1 MSKMF
6 KSKITLKYESKD
18 LEREYTTMRL
28 KTSRLINI
36 IFSSITL
43 VFSIVNVILFS
54 FKDIDDNSFVHSKYT
69 TYIATCCICVVFLL
83 SVFTTNPKV
92 QIFISYFNFF
102 FELYPFFCLR
112 IYLNTFHGAEVMY
125 QTLTYT
131 LQLLFRLLW
140 FLTNALD
147 FFEGSL
153 TAAIKLLVVYISF
166 GPLTPLRLH
175 YEYAIHGAVM
185 IMQFV
190 IIYLYVYEKKKAF
203 YYNTKLKK
211 QNTWYDSIV
220 QNMDSGFIKVKS
232 ERIIFMNESLYTKV
246 KMFQDL
252 DQIDLGLLR
261 QPELEA
267 IPLKPSKTTSS
278 LILNTLFKDIILNDK
293 QYNTDDQWVNCKNIS
308 KALNS
313 GNHFDLIGTLKLNIN
328 TDTVIYYEVF
338 GRFHIIGNEEVYG
351 FLFKDIT
358 ISKINAELKYKTLFL
373 SKVAHEFKN
382 PLLSIHEFV
391 NQIRDILLPNINKIK
406 FEELL
411 QNIESI
417 SDYLIILIKDMDFYS
432 HLTNERLM
440 ELNKDEVNIDDIITY
455 CKNISEALI
464 NKSHKK
470 INFKTE
476 IKNSLAKFYT
486 DEIKLKQILIN
497 LLSNAVK
504 FTTVGSIL
512 LKISSVNNY
521 IEFQVQD
528 TGRGIN
534 NQQKAKL
541 FYPFFDDVI
550 TSKNPTGIGLG
561 LGLYIV
567 KNLLSLLGSEILYD
581 SEEGK
586 GSLFK
591 FKLPLGTIESS
602 YILSTKQSIDN
613 AIKPKDEISNCSAN
627 TKTID
632 YNPFYIYN
640 NYDNGKLTTT
650 NAFDYYMSKDSS
662 SDDTLN
668 SNNDYNYIIVV
679 DDEEI
684 TRKST
689 VRFINKY
696 FTELTNLKILEAS
709 DGFECLCLYYKTKKK
724 GIELSCIISDETM
737 NYLNGSD
744 CSRILQ
750 EIYKIKNVT
759 RRIPFFLLTAYENF
773 DIDQS
778 GINEVFSKPLSK
790 NHLNIIRSKLI
801 I

>member
-6 KSKITLKYESKD
+6 ESKITLKYESKD

-28 KTSRLINI
+28 KTLKLINI

-43 VFSIVNVILFS
+43 VFSIANVILFS
-54 FKDIDDNSFVHSKYT
+54 FKDSNDNSFVHSKYT
-69 TYIATCCICVVFLL
+69 TYIATCCISVVFLL

-112 IYLNTFHGAEVMY
+112 FYLNTFHGTVVIY
-125 QTLTYT
+125 QTLIYT

-166 GPLTPLRLH
+166 GSLTPLKLH
-175 YEYAIHGAVM
+175 YEYTIHGTIM

-211 QNTWYDSIV
+211 QNVWYDSIV
-220 QNMDSGFIKVKS
+220 QNMDSGFVKSKS
-232 ERIIFMNESLYTKV
+232 ERIIFMNESLYNKV
-246 KMFQDL
+246 KMFQGL
-252 DQIDLGLLR
+252 DQIDLDLLR
-261 QPELEA
+261 QSELEA

-278 LILNTLFKDIILNDK
+278 LILNTLFKNIILNDK

-338 GRFHIIGNEEVYG
+338 GRFHLIGKEEVYG

-358 ISKINAELKYKTLFL
+358 ISKINAEPKYKTLFL

-476 IKNSLAKFYT
+476 IKNSPAKCFT

-512 LKISSVNNY
+512 LKISSVDNY

-534 NQQKAKL
+534 DQQKAKL

-567 KNLLSLLGSEILYD
+567 KNLLSLLGSEILYE
-581 SEEGK
+581 SEEDK

-602 YILSTKQSIDN
+602 NILSTKQSIDN
-613 AIKPKDEISNCSAN
+613 VIKLKDEISNCSAN
-627 TKTID
+627 TKTLD

-640 NYDNGKLTTT
+640 NYDNGNVTTT
-650 NAFDYYMSKDSS
+650 NAVDYYMSKDSS
-662 SDDTLN
+662 LDDSLG
-668 SNNDYNYIIVV
+668 SNKDYNYIIVV

-709 DGFECLCLYYKTKKK
+709 DGFECLCLYYKTKQK

-737 NYLNGSD
+737 NYLNGSE
-744 CSRILQ
+744 CSKILQ

-759 RRIPFFLLTAYENF
+759 KRIPFFLLTAYENF

>member
-6 KSKITLKYESKD
+6 KSRMTLKYDSKD
-18 LEREYTTMRL
+18 LEREYTTIRL
-28 KTSRLINI
+28 KTLKLINI

-43 VFSIVNVILFS
+43 VFSIMNTILFS
-54 FKDIDDNSFVHSKYT
+54 LKDINDNTFVHSKYT
-69 TYIATCCICVVFLL
+69 TYITTCCISVIFLL
-83 SVFTTNPKV
+83 SVFIRNTKV
-92 QIFISYFNFF
+92 QIYISYFNFF
-102 FELYPFFCLR
+102 FELYPFFCLK
-112 IYLNTFHGAEVMY
+112 IYLNTFHGAEAIY
-125 QTLTYT
+125 QTLIYN

-147 FFEGSL
+147 FFEGSFIG
-153 TAAIKLLVVYISF
+153 AIKLLIVYISF
-166 GPLTPLRLH
+166 GPLTPLVLH
-175 YEYAIHGAVM
+175 YEYSIHGTIM
-185 IMQFV
+185 FMQFV

-211 QNTWYDSIV
+211 QNIWYDSII

-232 ERIIFMNESLYTKV
+232 KGITFMNESLYNKL
-246 KMFQDL
+246 KMFKDL
-252 DQIDLGLLR
+252 DQIDLDLLR
-261 QPELEA
+261 QSELEA
-267 IPLKPSKTTSS
+267 ILPSKTTSS
-278 LILNTLFKDIILNDK
+278 LILNTLFKNIILNDK
-293 QYNTDDQWVNCKNIS
+293 QFNTDDQWVNCKNIS

-313 GNHFDLIGTLKLNIN
+313 GNHFGLIGTLKLNIN
-328 TDTVIYYEVF
+328 TDSVIYYEVF
-338 GRFHIIGNEEVYG
+338 SRFHLIGNEEVYG

-432 HLTNERLM
+432 HLTNERFP
-440 ELNKDEVNIDDIITY
+440 ELNKDEVSIDDIITY

-470 INFKTE
+470 INFKAE
-476 IKNSLAKFYT
+476 IKNSPAKFYT

-512 LKISSVNNY
+512 LTISSVDNF

-528 TGRGIN
+528 TGCGIN
-534 NQQKAKL
+534 SQQKAKL
-541 FYPFFDDVI
+541 FQPYFDDI
-550 TSKNPTGIGLG
+550 IISTNPTGIGLG

-567 KNLLSLLGSEILYD
+567 KNLLLLLGSEILYE
-581 SEEGK
+581 SEEDK

-591 FKLPLGTIESS
+591 FKLPLGIIESPN
-602 YILSTKQSIDN
+602 ILPRKQSINN
-613 AIKPKDEISNCSAN
+613 AIKLKDEISNCSAG

-632 YNPFYIYN
+632 YSPFYIYN
-640 NYDNGKLTTT
+640 NENNKLTKT
-650 NAFDYYMSKDSS
+650 NALDYYMSKDSS
-662 SDDTLN
+662 LDDSFG
-668 SNNDYNYIIVV
+668 SNKDYNYIIVV

-696 FTELTNLKILEAS
+696 FNELANLKILEAS

-744 CSRILQ
+744 CSKILQ

-759 RRIPFFLLTAYENF
+759 KKIPFFLLTAYENF

>member
-1 MSKMF
+1 MSKVF

-18 LEREYTTMRL
+18 LELEYTTRRL
-28 KTSRLINI
+28 KTLRLINI
-36 IFSSITL
+36 IFSSIAL
-43 VFSIVNVILFS
+43 VFSIANVILFS
-54 FKDIDDNSFVHSKYT
+54 LKDINDNSFVHSKYT
-69 TYIATCCICVVFLL
+69 TYIATCCISVVFLL

-92 QIFISYFNFF
+92 QICISYFNFF
-102 FELYPFFCLR
+102 FELYPFYCLR
-112 IYLNTFHGAEVMY
+112 VYLNTFNAEDIH
-125 QTLTYT
+125 QTLIYT

-153 TAAIKLLVVYISF
+153 IAAIKLLVVYVSF
-166 GPLTPLRLH
+166 GPLTPLQLH
-175 YEYAIHGAVM
+175 YEYSIHGT
-185 IMQFV
+185 IMLLQFV

-203 YYNTKLKK
+203 YYYAKLKK
-211 QNTWYDSIV
+211 QNVWYDSII
-220 QNMDSGFIKVKS
+220 QNMDSAFIKVKS
-232 ERIIFMNESLYTKV
+232 ERIIFMNESLYDKL

-252 DQIDLGLLR
+252 DQIDLDLLR
-261 QPELEA
+261 QSELEA
-267 IPLKPSKTTSS
+267 IPLKPSRTTSS
-278 LILNTLFKDIILNDK
+278 LILNTLFKNIILNDK
-293 QYNTDDQWVNCKNIS
+293 QFNADDQWVNCKNIS

-313 GNHFDLIGTLKLNIN
+313 GNRFGLIGTLKLNIN
-328 TDTVIYYEVF
+328 TDSAIYYEVF
-338 GRFHIIGNEEVYG
+338 SRFHLIGNEEVYG

-382 PLLSIHEFV
+382 PLLNIHEFV

-432 HLTNERLM
+432 HLTNERFT
-440 ELNKDEVNIDDIITY
+440 ELNKDEVSIDDIITY

-470 INFKTE
+470 ISFKAE
-476 IKNSLAKFYT
+476 IKNSPVKFYT
-486 DEIKLKQILIN
+486 DEIKLKQILLN
-497 LLSNAVK
+497 LLSNAIK

-512 LKISSVNNY
+512 LKISCVDNF

-528 TGRGIN
+528 TGCGIN
-534 NQQKAKL
+534 SQQKAKL
-541 FYPFFDDVI
+541 FHPFFDDVI
-550 TSKNPTGIGLG
+550 ISKNPTGIGLG

-567 KNLLSLLGSEILYD
+567 KNLLSLLGSEILFE
-581 SEEGK
+581 SEENK

-591 FKLPLGTIESS
+591 FKLPLGTIENPN
-602 YILSTKQSIDN
+602 ILPRKQSLDLT
-613 AIKPKDEISNCSAN
+613 IKSKDEISNCSAG

-632 YNPFYIYN
+632 YNPFYIYKNDN
-640 NYDNGKLTTT
+640 NKLTTT
-650 NAFDYYMSKDSS
+650 NALDYYMSKDSS
-662 SDDTLN
+662 LDDSLD
-668 SNNDYNYIIVV
+668 SNKDYNYILLVV
-679 DDEEI
+679 DDEQV

-696 FTELTNLKILEAS
+696 FNELTNLKILEAS
-709 DGFECLCLYYKTKKK
+709 DGFECLCLYYKTMIK

-737 NYLNGSD
+737 NYLNGSE
-744 CSRILQ
+744 CSKILQ
-750 EIYKIKNVT
+750 EIYKMKNVT
-759 RRIPFFLLTAYENF
+759 KRIPFFLLTAYENF

-778 GINEVFSKPLSK
+778 GINEVFSKPLTK